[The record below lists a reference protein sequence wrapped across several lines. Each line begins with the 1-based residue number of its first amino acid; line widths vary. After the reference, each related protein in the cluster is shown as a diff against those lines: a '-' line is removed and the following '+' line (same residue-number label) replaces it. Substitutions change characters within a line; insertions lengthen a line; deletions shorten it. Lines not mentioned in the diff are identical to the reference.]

1 MSRAA
6 SARMA
11 EEIGRVAAAAETSS
25 SSAASLP
32 SSSRWAWPS
41 VLRWI
46 PTSTDR
52 IIAAEKRLLSLV
64 KTRYVQEQVNIGSG
78 PPGSKVRW
86 FRSTSDQPR
95 FINTVT
101 FDSKE
106 SSPTL
111 VMVHGYGAS
120 QGFFF
125 RNFDALASRFRV
137 IAIDQL
143 GWVDLVD
150 LTSLVKVQ
158 KAVLYYGYSSVN
170 VKLKHGSSIL
180 SRNGARL
187 KTLVTL
193 FCSVILLEDMLQL
206 SML

>member
-1 MSRAA
+1 MSRGAVA
-6 SARMA
+6 TARMA
-11 EEIGRVAAAAETSS
+11 EEIGRTASAESS
-25 SSAASLP
+25 SSTT
-32 SSSRWAWPS
+32 RWAWPT

-64 KTRYVQEQVNIGSG
+64 KTGYEQDQVNIGPG

-86 FRSTSDQPR
+86 FRSSSDEPR

-106 SSPTL
+106 NAPTL

-120 QGFFF
+120 EGFFF
-125 RNFDALASRFRV
+125 RNFDALASHFRV

-143 GWVDLVD
+143 G
-150 LTSLVKVQ
+150 
-158 KAVLYYGYSSVN
+158 
-170 VKLKHGSSIL
+170 
-180 SRNGARL
+180 
-187 KTLVTL
+187 
-193 FCSVILLEDMLQL
+193 
-206 SML
+206 